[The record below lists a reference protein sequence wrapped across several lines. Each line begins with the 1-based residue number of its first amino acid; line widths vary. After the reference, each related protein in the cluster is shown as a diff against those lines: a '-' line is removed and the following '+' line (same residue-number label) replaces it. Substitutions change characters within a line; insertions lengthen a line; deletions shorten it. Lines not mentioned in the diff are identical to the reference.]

1 MAAQAVHI
9 MAERGCKGAGRKPK
23 RVVDRID
30 IHSGMSPLARRVE
43 DFLLVSGMTPATF
56 SIEVCGRRDLVGDLR
71 RGRKLGELLEAKVK
85 LYLSRQSFKPQPTD
99 GVVTPTLQSIADRD
113 REICGMIRVEAAH
126 RGIEPAAFLA
136 QLVVIGWRAYADE
149 RGLG

>member
-1 MAAQAVHI
+1 MAAQAVP
-9 MAERGCKGAGRKPK
+9 AVADRKPK

-30 IHSGMSPLARRVE
+30 IHAGMSPLAKRVE
-43 DFLLVSGMTPATF
+43 DFLLASGMTPAAF
-56 SIEVCGRRDLVGDLR
+56 SIEVCGRRDLVADLR
-71 RGRKLGELLEAKVK
+71 KGRKLGEVLEAKVK
-85 LYLSRQSFKPQPTD
+85 LYLSRQPMKPPPTE
-99 GVVTPTLQSIADRD
+99 GVLTPTLQTIADRD

-126 RGIEPAAFLA
+126 RGIEPAALLA